1 MTAAT
6 TPGPQNPWTA
16 LARFASP
23 HRGTFA
29 LVALL
34 ALLAAVA
41 ELLAPVI
48 YREAVNDIAGLFVGN
63 PGSTGIDQLK
73 SLLPP
78 QDAAVDGAPASA
90 APQARPR
97 TAHSRGHVAPRTAEQ
112 ALTTLLWAV
121 GLLFAL
127 NVLSHYL
134 SLGADQRT
142 VVLASRIEADVIH
155 GTFAHVLRQPL
166 SFFARRS
173 TGSLAKQIDQ
183 SDQISPIVTALAH
196 QVLPEVITA
205 CGVVVIM
212 LVQSWRLALVA
223 LVTLPP
229 YIWLAH
235 RSSQRLETG
244 LGDYYGMWD
253 GVSTRIH
260 DALAAVKTVKLSGAE
275 LREAEGLR
283 RASDEAYATLV
294 ERNRLANRYVFWQSV
309 LNYLSQAL
317 VLGYGGF
324 LVFRHQ
330 LTPGDVVMFVAYLDK
345 LYSPVESL
353 SGLAVT
359 LQENVVSLRRA
370 LALMRSPA
378 EPADGRRPGP
388 GPGRIE
394 VVNVSFRYTPAH
406 PVLRDVSFTLEPGRV
421 TALVGP
427 SGAGKTTLADLLLRL
442 YLPERG
448 CIRIDGQ
455 DIADLDPAA
464 LRACIGVVAA
474 DGALFRGS
482 LADNLRYKRPEA
494 GDAEIHAAAVAAGLE
509 RTLER
514 LPEGL
519 DTEVGED
526 GMGLS
531 VGERQRVQIARALV
545 GRPRLLVLD
554 EATANLDYGTEAEIR
569 RALLENRNRP
579 TTLVVAHRYSM
590 VEHADH
596 VVLLEDGR
604 VVDQGSPAQL
614 LARNAWFASFAT
626 RQRRAS

>member
-6 TPGPQNPWTA
+6 TPGPQNAWTA
-16 LARFASP
+16 LARIASP

-63 PGSTGIDQLK
+63 PGSTGIDQMK

-78 QDAAVDGAPASA
+78 DDPAVDSAPAAAVPH
-90 APQARPR
+90 ARPR
-97 TAHSRGHVAPRTAEQ
+97 TAHTRGHVAPRTAEQ
-112 ALTTLLWAV
+112 ALTTLLWAA

-134 SLGADQRT
+134 SLSADQRT
-142 VVLASRIEADVIH
+142 VVLASRIEADVIQ

-183 SDQISPIVTALAH
+183 SDQISPIVTAFAH
-196 QVLPEVITA
+196 QVMPEVITA

-235 RSSQRLETG
+235 RSSKRLETG

-275 LREAEGLR
+275 HREAAGLR
-283 RASDEAYATLV
+283 RASDDAYATLV
-294 ERNRLANRYVFWQSV
+294 ERNRLANRFVFWQSA

-330 LTPGDVVMFVAYLDK
+330 LTPGDVVMFVAYLDRHNLPRHPLVAK
-345 LYSPVESL
+345 GYPSIGCLPCTSPVKP
-353 SGLAVT
+353 G
-359 LQENVVSLRRA
+359 ENARA
-370 LALMRSPA
+370 
-378 EPADGRRPGP
+378 GRWR
-388 GPGRIE
+388 GR
-394 VVNVSFRYTPAH
+394 
-406 PVLRDVSFTLEPGRV
+406 
-421 TALVGP
+421 
-427 SGAGKTTLADLLLRL
+427 GKTECGIHTQTLDA
-442 YLPERG
+442 
-448 CIRIDGQ
+448 GQ
-455 DIADLDPAA
+455 DI
-464 LRACIGVVAA
+464 
-474 DGALFRGS
+474 
-482 LADNLRYKRPEA
+482 
-494 GDAEIHAAAVAAGLE
+494 
-509 RTLER
+509 
-514 LPEGL
+514 
-519 DTEVGED
+519 
-526 GMGLS
+526 
-531 VGERQRVQIARALV
+531 
-545 GRPRLLVLD
+545 
-554 EATANLDYGTEAEIR
+554 
-569 RALLENRNRP
+569 
-579 TTLVVAHRYSM
+579 
-590 VEHADH
+590 
-596 VVLLEDGR
+596 
-604 VVDQGSPAQL
+604 
-614 LARNAWFASFAT
+614 
-626 RQRRAS
+626 